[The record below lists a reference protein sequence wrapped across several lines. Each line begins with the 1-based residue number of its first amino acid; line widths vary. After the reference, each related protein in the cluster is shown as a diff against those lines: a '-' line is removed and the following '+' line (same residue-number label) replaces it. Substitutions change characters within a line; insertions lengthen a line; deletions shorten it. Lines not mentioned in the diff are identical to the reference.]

1 MFTFCKI
8 VFARNS
14 PQSHSSRL
22 DSSLKSRILTWPADV
37 RVRKGYHVCNIERS
51 TWNDGKGEV
60 GRIEYKSLRNGR
72 KDSDLSLRLCQ
83 VTWMKRMY
91 IWSAGCRWMRE
102 LSEPRI
108 LIGTQFQQSS
118 IYRHLKIQRLQR
130 NSNLWLLR
138 SILRKSP
145 NRGTS
150 IATTPLAHWLDFLC
164 SIRGNILHN
173 IYYSL

>member
-22 DSSLKSRILTWPADV
+22 LLFWPADV
-37 RVRKGYHVCNIERS
+37 RVRKGYHVCNIEMS

-72 KDSDLSLRLCQ
+72 KDSDLSFRLCK

-102 LSEPRI
+102 LSEPGI
-108 LIGTQFQQSS
+108 LIFHQSS
-118 IYRHLKIQRLQR
+118 IYRHLKSQRLQR

-173 IYYSL
+173 IHYSL